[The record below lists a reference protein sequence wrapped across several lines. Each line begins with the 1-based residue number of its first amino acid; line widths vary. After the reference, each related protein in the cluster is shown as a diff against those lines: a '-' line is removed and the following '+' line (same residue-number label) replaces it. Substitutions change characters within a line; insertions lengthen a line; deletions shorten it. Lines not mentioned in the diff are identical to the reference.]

1 MAFAELSK
9 EELNHIIRKYAVLD
23 FETTGAESHDRIIQ
37 VGLAI
42 VENGEIIQTYSS
54 FVLPGIPIPE
64 VITRL
69 TGIDDTMVTNA
80 PELDDVLIEM
90 LPLISDATLVAHN
103 AMFDLGFLQRGLLE
117 AGYEP
122 FNGRVLD
129 TLHFLRFLYPGLSSL
144 QLGRVCQA
152 LSIPHERHHQAD
164 SDAEATANLWIHCL
178 ERMQGLPYLTVQRL
192 AGIFSVAPM
201 FADIVWFLQE
211 LERDKQ
217 IHSDV
222 TNGSDQYYR
231 QLHLKVNDWNEDEDE
246 VHHAIPAAYS
256 EGEGE
261 FAEFYDQFKPLLQK
275 KFKRFEQREG
285 QEQMIHEVHR
295 AFSDAQHLMIEA
307 GTGTGKSLGYLIPSV
322 YYSVLNEEKVVVSTH
337 TINLQE
343 QIRQRDIPLLQE
355 LFPFPFKAA
364 VLKGRSHYLCLRK
377 FENKLNASDYEH
389 PKEDPLTAAQMVVW
403 LGETNHGDEEEIH
416 FANKGKDFWRSVE
429 SDTDS
434 CLNRA
439 CPWFKKCFYHRARHE
454 ANVADIVITNHSLL
468 FTDVKAENRILPAYR
483 YLVIDEAHQFEETAS
498 KHLGLDVGYYTM
510 VKALTWL
517 YKDSRSGLLPQ
528 LIFRL
533 QRQEEDDSREAA
545 GQLEALIPE
554 VIKVREE
561 WDQLTD
567 QLYSLLS
574 ESGDASSEVGQH
586 VLRLK
591 KDSLP
596 SVWNEV
602 RTLEDNIYVRITD
615 VLKQLERISS
625 ELKDNQDKYDVQSLL
640 TDMNGSMKDLF
651 RLRDSIRFILHCDDK
666 EEPFVFWIEAH
677 PFYRSKSLQL
687 IGVPIDVSPLLQNY
701 FFENK
706 DSVVMTSATLS
717 VEKSFQYACDQ
728 LGLQTS
734 LDADK
739 LRTVQLPSAFNY
751 REQALVC
758 VPRDFPSVK
767 GSSDPVFLQA
777 LSKSLTDVAIQT
789 KGRMLV
795 LFTSHRMLKQIYEMI
810 REPLDDQGIHLLGQ
824 GMDSTSR
831 SKLIHLFQ
839 EQTASVLLGTSSF
852 WEGVDI
858 PGQALS
864 CLAIIRLPFQPPNHP
879 LVEAKN
885 DAIKRKNKNPFMK
898 LSVPQAV
905 IRFKQGFGRLV
916 RTSQDRGI
924 VIIYDTRVIDT
935 AYGKYFLYSLPGP
948 KIEHLPTDQLV
959 PRIHEWM
966 RLDAETENSEREGEK
981 TH

>member
-1 MAFAELSK
+1 
-9 EELNHIIRKYAVLD
+9 LNHITRKYAVLD

-37 VGLAI
+37 VGLS
-42 VENGEIIQTYSS
+42 IIEDGVITQNYSS
-54 FVLPGIPIPE
+54 FVRPGAPIPDT
-64 VITRL
+64 ISRL
-69 TGIDDTMVTNA
+69 TGIVDSMVIDA

-90 LPLISDATLVAHN
+90 LPLLNDAILVAHN
-103 AMFDLGFLQRGLLE
+103 ALFDLGFLQRALLE

-122 FNGRVLD
+122 YNGRVLD
-129 TLHFLRFLYPGLSSL
+129 TIHFLRFLYPGLSSL
-144 QLGRVCQA
+144 QLGRVCQS

-164 SDAEATANLWIHCL
+164 SDAQATANLWLHCL
-178 ERMQGLPYLTVQRL
+178 ERLQRLPLLTVQRL
-192 AGIFSVAPM
+192 AGVFSVAPLYE
-201 FADIVWFLQE
+201 DIVWFL
-211 LERDKQ
+211 LEIEREKE
-217 IHSDV
+217 IRSDV
-222 TNGSDQYYR
+222 IDGSDHYYR
-231 QLHLKVNDWNEDEDE
+231 QLHLKVNDWNDEEDE
-246 VHHAIPAAYS
+246 VNRSIPAVYT
-256 EGEGE
+256 EGGVD
-261 FAEFYDQFKPLLQK
+261 FADFYDQFKPQLQN
-275 KFKRFEQREG
+275 KFKRFEEREG
-285 QEQMIHEVHR
+285 QEQMIHEVHS
-295 AFSDAQHLMIEA
+295 AFSEGQHLMIEA

-322 YYSVLNEEKVVVSTH
+322 YYSVLNEEKVVISTH

-377 FENKLNASDYEH
+377 FENKLNSADYEH

-498 KHLGLDVGYYTM
+498 KHLGLEVSYYTM

-517 YKDSRSGLLPQ
+517 YKDNRSGLLPQ

-533 QRQEEDDSREAA
+533 QRSEDDDSREAA
-545 GQLEALIPE
+545 GQLEAMIPE
-554 VIKVREE
+554 VIKAREE

-567 QLYSLLS
+567 RLYGLLT
-574 ESGDASSEVGQH
+574 ENGDSSSEVGQH

-596 SVWNEV
+596 KAWNEV
-602 RTLEDNIYVRITD
+602 RNLEDNIYVRLTD
-615 VLKQLERISS
+615 VLKLLERITG
-625 ELKDNQDKYDVQSLL
+625 ELKENQDKYDLQSLF
-640 TDMNGSMKDLF
+640 TDINGSMKDLF
-651 RLRDSIRFILHCDDK
+651 RLRDSIRFIIHCDDK
-666 EEPFVFWIEAH
+666 EEPFVFWLEAH
-677 PFYRSKSLQL
+677 PYFRSKSLQL
-687 IGVPIDVSPLLQNY
+687 VGVPIDVSPLLQNY

-706 DSVVMTSATLS
+706 ESVVMTSATLS

-728 LGLQTS
+728 LGLQSS
-734 LDADK
+734 LDANK

-767 GSSDPVFLQA
+767 GSADPVFLEA
-777 LSKSLTDVAIQT
+777 LARSLTEVAIQT

-795 LFTSHRMLKQIYEMI
+795 LFTSHRMLKQIHEMI
-810 REPLDDQGIHLLGQ
+810 RDPLADQGIHLLGQ

-864 CLAIIRLPFQPPNHP
+864 CLAIVRLPFQPPNHP

-885 DAIKRKNKNPFMK
+885 DALKRKNKNPFMK

-959 PRIHEWM
+959 PRIQEWM
-966 RLDAETENSEREGEK
+966 KLDTEIYDREGENVL
-981 TH
+981 

>member
-1 MAFAELSK
+1 M
-9 EELNHIIRKYAVLD
+9 NHIIRKYAVLD
-23 FETTGAESHDRIIQ
+23 FETTGAESQDRIIQ

-42 VENGEIIQTYSS
+42 VEDGEITQTYSS
-54 FVLPGIPIPE
+54 FVRPGIPIPE
-64 VITRL
+64 TISRL
-69 TGIDDTMVTNA
+69 TGIVDSMVIDA

-90 LPLISDATLVAHN
+90 LPLLNHAILVAHN
-103 AMFDLGFLQRGLLE
+103 ALFDLGFLQRALLE

-122 FNGRVLD
+122 YNGRVLD
-129 TLHFLRFLYPGLSSL
+129 TIHFLRFLYPGLSSL
-144 QLGRVCQA
+144 QLGRACQA

-164 SDAEATANLWIHCL
+164 SDAQATASLWIHCL
-178 ERMQGLPYLTVQRL
+178 ERVQKLPLLTVQRL

-201 FADIVWFLQE
+201 YEDIVWFLQE
-211 LERDKQ
+211 IEREKE
-217 IHSDV
+217 IRSDV
-222 TNGSDQYYR
+222 IEGSDHYYR
-231 QLHLKVNDWNEDEDE
+231 QLHLNVKDWNEEEDD
-246 VHHAIPAAYS
+246 VNRSLPAAYS
-256 EGEGE
+256 EGEGD
-261 FAEFYDQFKPLLQK
+261 FPDFYNQFKPQLQN
-275 KFKRFEQREG
+275 KFKRYEEREG
-285 QEQMIHEVHR
+285 QEQMIHEVHS
-295 AFSDAQHLMIEA
+295 AFSEGQHLMIEA

-322 YYSVLNEEKVVVSTH
+322 YYSVLNEEKVVISTH

-355 LFPFPFKAA
+355 LFPFPFRAA

-377 FENKLNASDYEH
+377 FENKLNSSDYEH

-498 KHLGLDVGYYTM
+498 KHLGLEVGYYTM

-517 YKDSRSGLLPQ
+517 YKDNRSGLLPQ

-567 QLYSLLS
+567 RLYGLLS
-574 ESGDASSEVGQH
+574 ENGDTSSEVGQH

-596 SVWNEV
+596 LAWNEV
-602 RTLEDNIYVRITD
+602 RTIEDNIYVRLTD
-615 VLKQLERISS
+615 ILKQLERITG
-625 ELKDNQDKYDVQSLL
+625 ELKESQDKYDLQSLL
-640 TDMNGSMKDLF
+640 TDMNGSLKDIF
-651 RLRDSIRFILHCDDK
+651 RLRDHIRFILHCEEK
-666 EEPFVFWIEAH
+666 EEPFVFWLEAH
-677 PFYRSKSLQL
+677 PYYRSKSLQL
-687 IGVPIDVSPLLQNY
+687 VGVPIDVSSLLQNY

-706 DSVVMTSATLS
+706 ESVVMTSATLS

-728 LGLQTS
+728 LGLQSS
-734 LDADK
+734 LDANK

-767 GSSDPVFLQA
+767 GSGDPVFLEA
-777 LSKSLTDVAIQT
+777 LARSLTDVAIQT

-795 LFTSHRMLKQIYEMI
+795 LFTSHRMLKQIHELI
-810 REPLDDQGIHLLGQ
+810 RAPLADQGIHLLGQ

-852 WEGVDI
+852 WEGIDV

-864 CLAIIRLPFQPPNHP
+864 CLAIVRLPFQPPNHP
-879 LVEAKN
+879 L
-885 DAIKRKNKNPFMK
+885 
-898 LSVPQAV
+898 
-905 IRFKQGFGRLV
+905 
-916 RTSQDRGI
+916 
-924 VIIYDTRVIDT
+924 
-935 AYGKYFLYSLPGP
+935 
-948 KIEHLPTDQLV
+948 
-959 PRIHEWM
+959 
-966 RLDAETENSEREGEK
+966 
-981 TH
+981 

>member
-1 MAFAELSK
+1 MLVSAIH

-42 VENGEIIQTYSS
+42 IEDGVITQTYSS
-54 FVLPGIPIPE
+54 FVRPGIPIPE
-64 VITRL
+64 TIVRL
-69 TGIDDTMVTNA
+69 TGIDQSMVVEA

-90 LPLISDATLVAHN
+90 LPLLSDSILIAHN
-103 AMFDLGFLQRGLLE
+103 SLFDLGFLQRALLE

-122 FNGRVLD
+122 FNGRALD
-129 TLHFLRFLYPGLSSL
+129 TLHFLRCLYPGLSSL

-152 LSIPHERHHQAD
+152 LGIPHERQHQAD
-164 SDAEATANLWIHCL
+164 SDAQATANLWLHCL
-178 ERMQGLPYLTVQRL
+178 ERVHKLPLLTIQRL
-192 AGIFSVAPM
+192 SSILSVSPM
-201 FADIVWFLQE
+201 YEDMVWFLQE
-211 LERDKQ
+211 VERDKQ
-217 IHSDV
+217 IRSDV
-222 TNGSDQYYR
+222 VEGSDHYYR
-231 QLHLKVNDWNEDEDE
+231 QLHLKVNDWDEDEDE
-246 VHHAIPAAYS
+246 LNRSIAAAYS

-261 FAEFYDQFKPLLQK
+261 FSDFYDQFKPQLQL
-275 KFKRFEQREG
+275 KFKRFEEREG
-285 QEQMIHEVHR
+285 QEQMIHEVHQ
-295 AFSDAQHLMIEA
+295 AFSEGQHLMIEA

-377 FENKLNASDYEH
+377 FENKLNTSDYEH

-403 LGETNHGDEEEIH
+403 LGETSHGDEEELH
-416 FANKGKDFWRSVE
+416 FANRGKDFWRSVE

-439 CPWFKKCFYHRARHE
+439 CPWFKKCFYHRARYE

-498 KHLGLDVGYYTM
+498 KHLGIDVGYYTM
-510 VKALTWL
+510 VKALSWL
-517 YKDSRSGLLPQ
+517 YKDNRSGLLPQ

-533 QRQEEDDSREAA
+533 QRQEEDASRDAA
-545 GQLEALIPE
+545 VLLEAMIPE
-554 VIKVREE
+554 VLKIKEE

-567 QLYSLLS
+567 RLYSLLT
-574 ESGDASSEVGQH
+574 ESGDSSSEVGQH

-591 KDSLP
+591 KGSLP
-596 SVWNEV
+596 SGWSEV
-602 RTLEDNIYVRITD
+602 ITLEDNIYVRLTD
-615 VLKQLERISS
+615 ILKSVERISG
-625 ELKDNQDKYDVQSLL
+625 ELKESQDKYDLQSIL
-640 TDMNGSMKDLF
+640 TDMNGSTKDLF
-651 RLRDSIRFILHCDDK
+651 RLRDSIRLILHCEEK

-677 PFYRSKSLQL
+677 PYYRSKSIQL
-687 IGVPIDVSPLLQNY
+687 IGVPIDVSPMLQNY

-706 DSVVMTSATLS
+706 ESVVMTSATLS

-728 LGLQTS
+728 LGLQSS
-734 LDADK
+734 LDANK

-767 GSSDPVFLQA
+767 GSADPVFLSA
-777 LSKSLTDVAIQT
+777 LAKSLTEVAIQT

-795 LFTSHRMLKQIYEMI
+795 LFTSHRMLKQIHEMI
-810 REPLDDQGIHLLGQ
+810 RDPLADHGIQLLGQ
-824 GMDSTSR
+824 GMDTTSR

-864 CLAIIRLPFQPPNHP
+864 CLAIVRLPFQPPNHP

-959 PRIHEWM
+959 PRIKDWM
-966 RLDAETENSEREGEK
+966 KIDSEMYEREGENA
-981 TH
+981 H

>member
-1 MAFAELSK
+1 MGP
-9 EELNHIIRKYAVLD
+9 IIRKYAVLD

-37 VGLAI
+37 VGLTI
-42 VENGEIIQTYSS
+42 VEDGLITQTYSS
-54 FVLPGIPIPE
+54 FVRPGIPIPD
-64 VITRL
+64 VIRRL
-69 TGIDDTMVTNA
+69 TGIEATMVSDA

-90 LPLISDATLVAHN
+90 LPLLSDAILVAHN
-103 AMFDLGFLQRGLLE
+103 AIFDLGFLQRALLE

-122 FNGRVLD
+122 YNGRVLD
-129 TLHFLRFLYPGLSSL
+129 TIHFLRFLYPGLSSL
-144 QLGRVCQA
+144 SLGRACHA
-152 LSIPHERHHQAD
+152 LNIPHERHHQAD
-164 SDAEATANLWIHCL
+164 SDAQATANLWLHCL
-178 ERMQGLPYLTVQRL
+178 ERVQNLPLLTVQRL
-192 AGIFSVAPM
+192 AGIFAVTPM
-201 FADIVWFLQE
+201 FEDIVWFLQE
-211 LERDKQ
+211 IERDKE
-217 IHSDV
+217 IRSDV
-222 TNGSDQYYR
+222 IEGSDHYYR
-231 QLHLKVNDWNEDEDE
+231 QLYLKVNDWNDEEDEI
-246 VHHAIPAAYS
+246 HRSIPADYS
-256 EGEGE
+256 EGEGG
-261 FAEFYDQFKPLLQK
+261 FVDFYDQFKPQLQN
-275 KFKRFEQREG
+275 KFKRFEEREG
-285 QEQMIHEVHR
+285 QDQMIHEVHR
-295 AFSDAQHLMIEA
+295 TFTEGQHLMIEA

-322 YYSVLNEEKVVVSTH
+322 YYSVLNEEKVVISTH

-377 FENKLNASDYEH
+377 FENKVNTSDFEN
-389 PKEDPLTAAQMVVW
+389 PKEDPITAAQMVVW
-403 LGETNHGDEEEIH
+403 LGQTNHGDEEEIH

-498 KHLGLDVGYYTM
+498 KHLGIEVGYYTM

-517 YKDSRSGLLPQ
+517 YKDNRSGLLPQ

-545 GQLEALIPE
+545 GQLEAMIPE

-567 QLYSLLS
+567 RLYGLLS
-574 ESGDASSEVGQH
+574 TTGDASSEVGQH

-591 KDSLP
+591 KDSFP
-596 SVWNEV
+596 SGWNEV
-602 RTLEDNIYVRITD
+602 HTLEDNIYVRLTD
-615 VLKQLERISS
+615 ILKLLERISG
-625 ELKDNQDKYDVQSLL
+625 ELKESQDKYDLQSLL

-651 RLRDSIRFILHCDDK
+651 RLRDQLRFILHCDDK
-666 EEPFVFWIEAH
+666 DQPFVFWLEAH
-677 PFYRSKSLQL
+677 PYYRSKSLQL
-687 IGVPIDVSPLLQNY
+687 VGVPIDVSPMLQNY

-706 DSVVMTSATLS
+706 ESVVLTSATLS

-728 LGLQTS
+728 LGLQSS
-734 LDADK
+734 LDTNK

-751 REQALVC
+751 REQALVI

-767 GSSDPVFLQA
+767 GSGDPVFLEA
-777 LSKSLTDVAIQT
+777 LARSLTEVAIET

-795 LFTSHRMLKQIYEMI
+795 LFTSHRMLKQIHEMI
-810 REPLDDQGIHLLGQ
+810 RNPLAEQGIQLLGQ

-864 CLAIIRLPFQPPNHP
+864 CLAIVRLPFQPPNHP

-885 DAIKRKNKNPFMK
+885 DALKRMNKNPFMK

-916 RTSQDRGI
+916 RTSQDKGI

-935 AYGKYFLYSLPGP
+935 SYGKYFLYSLPGP

-959 PRIHEWM
+959 PRIQDWM
-966 RLDAETENSEREGEK
+966 KLDSEIYEREGEIVL
-981 TH
+981 